1 MNDMPLTNEPNDTLQ
16 TLSGSESKD
25 TASEALMAHIDS
37 VLSPKVEPEGDGG
50 RAHRNEAQAQQ
61 DELVEE
67 GLETVD
73 GDTPT
78 DDGTSEPG
86 VTDEEIETEKVEP
99 AGEVQ
104 APLHP
109 NLRYVAQYYGLTD
122 DEIDE
127 QYAAN
132 PTLAERVFGKM
143 LTAFTAQTQSRQS
156 PPGILPVGTGPQAQA
171 APQPQPSELEK
182 LFARQKEFSDANGEQ
197 LGQFLGHLK
206 KELYDPFQQAKAQ
219 LATMQAQY
227 VIQQRNAIA
236 AEATSVTN
244 ELAKQFPTVYGE
256 SPEKANLFHQQT
268 RQALYT
274 TADQIRSGAYAQGKE
289 ISVANALRQA
299 HLIVTADQR
308 DRQVRD
314 TVRTQVQRRS
324 RQITARPTQRS
335 RSSPASNADAAAVAA
350 YEQRA
355 AELGIK
361 IGDY

>member
-1 MNDMPLTNEPNDTLQ
+1 MNDMPLTNEPSDTLQ
-16 TLSGSESKD
+16 TLAGSDASD
-25 TASEALMAHIDS
+25 TTSEALMAHIDS
-37 VLSPKVEPEGDGG
+37 VLSPKEPVSTAGE
-50 RAHRNEAQAQQ
+50 RARQNETQAQR
-61 DELVEE
+61 DELIEE
-67 GLETVD
+67 GLQDED
-73 GDTPT
+73 GNAVEPT
-78 DDGTSEPG
+78 DGSGTG
-86 VTDEEIETEKVEP
+86 VTAEEVEEPEQVVDEG
-99 AGEVQ
+99 A

-109 NLRYVAQYYGLTD
+109 NLRYVAQYYGLSD

-127 QYAAN
+127 QHAAN

-143 LTAFTAQTQSRQS
+143 LTAFQAQTQSRPQ
-156 PPGILPVGTGPQAQA
+156 GTPVQPGPQQPQT

-182 LFARQKEFSDANGEQ
+182 LFARQKEFGEANGDQ

-206 KELYDPFQQAKAQ
+206 RELYDPFQNAKTQ
-219 LATMQAQY
+219 LAQMQAQY

-236 AEATSVTN
+236 AEATAVTN
-244 ELAKQFPTVYGE
+244 ELAKQFPTVYGD

-274 TADQIRSGAYAQGKE
+274 TADQIRAGAYAQGKE

-335 RSSPASNADAAAVAA
+335 RSVAGTDADAAAISA

-355 AELGIK
+355 NELNIR
-361 IGDY
+361 IGD